1 MKVLLHEELY
11 IYFCKDLIHIGSQR
25 AVSAPD
31 KYVGSSYRIKVK
43 YSVLDL
49 GIRAPQCIN
58 GGHLDL
64 DLKEHV
70 NFLSYSTDRMPLSF
84 LFCCLPIF
92 IYYHSILLHPWEI
105 TRILAFL
112 ID

>member
-49 GIRAPQCIN
+49 GIRAPQCYQW
-58 GGHLDL
+58 GT
-64 DLKEHV
+64 
-70 NFLSYSTDRMPLSF
+70 S
-84 LFCCLPIF
+84 
-92 IYYHSILLHPWEI
+92 
-105 TRILAFL
+105 
-112 ID
+112 